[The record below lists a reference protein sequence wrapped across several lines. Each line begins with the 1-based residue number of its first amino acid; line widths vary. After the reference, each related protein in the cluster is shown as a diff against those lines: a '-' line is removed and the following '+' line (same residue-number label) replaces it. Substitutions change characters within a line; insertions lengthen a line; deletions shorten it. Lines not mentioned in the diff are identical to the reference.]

1 MLESMG
7 RDAGGDAVAR
17 AGDAGLAKGAGAM
30 AASTM
35 RATISRCAEGG
46 RLGKLVPP
54 GRLGGRLG
62 GARICAP
69 DWARADETP
78 IKRHK
83 INRLGQNATAF
94 NATFILA
101 NFNMKYTQKDCC
113 FLNNTTID

>member
-1 MLESMG
+1 MLERIG
-7 RDAGGDAVAR
+7 RDAGGGAVAR

-30 AASTM
+30 AASTI

-69 DWARADETP
+69 GWANAGAIP

-83 INRLGQNATAF
+83 INRLGENAPAF
-94 NATFILA
+94 NLILMLA
-101 NFNMKYTQKDCC
+101 NFDMKYTQKYC
-113 FLNNTTID
+113 

>member
-7 RDAGGDAVAR
+7 RDAGGSAVAR
-17 AGDAGLAKGAGAM
+17 AGDAGLAEGAGAM

-62 GARICAP
+62 GARICVP
-69 DWARADETP
+69 GWARAGETP
-78 IKRHK
+78 IKRYK
-83 INRLGQNATAF
+83 INRLGENAAAF
-94 NATFILA
+94 NLILILA
-101 NFNMKYTQKDCC
+101 NFDMKYTQKDC
-113 FLNNTTID
+113 